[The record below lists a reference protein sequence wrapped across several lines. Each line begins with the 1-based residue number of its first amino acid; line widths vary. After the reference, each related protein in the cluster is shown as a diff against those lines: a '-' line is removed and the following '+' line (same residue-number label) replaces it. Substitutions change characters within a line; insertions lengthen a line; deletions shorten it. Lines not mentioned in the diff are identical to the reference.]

1 MSSVKGILTWYGR
14 LITTRPFLIIA
25 LMLVFTLAVLTQVTN
40 LTMKS
45 METKT
50 LLPKGVEVVESMTY
64 LEDEFGGTDSG
75 LVVIQIDPKENGSNE
90 ARDVRDYRVISYMD
104 VLSQKIS
111 KLDGVS
117 SSKSAADLLKSS
129 NDGRIPQERK
139 TIESLLSA
147 TTQSATYISKDY
159 DMALVR
165 FGLTDGADE
174 KKLLEEVNDVLEET
188 PAPPGIKAEV
198 TGSFATTVV
207 MQEQTVPDMEKTSM
221 YSLVGII
228 FVILLL
234 FRSIKYSGI
243 SLMAILFGNVWTFG
257 ILGTFHMTMSSI
269 SAGVLSM
276 IMGIGIDFG
285 IQIVARF
292 RQELKR
298 GRYDEAMVATI
309 CGVTVP
315 MLTTT
320 IAALIG
326 FRAMSLGR
334 LTMMAEMGT
343 IMSLG
348 VFLCMVAAM
357 TIVPSLLVIFE
368 KYFNSKK
375 SVKQNG

>member
-1 MSSVKGILTWYGR
+1 
-14 LITTRPFLIIA
+14 
-25 LMLVFTLAVLTQVTN
+25 
-40 LTMKS
+40 

-50 LLPKGVEVVESMTY
+50 LLPKGVEVVEAMDY
-64 LEDEFGGTDSG
+64 LEGEFGGTDSG
-75 LVVIQIDPKENGSNE
+75 MIVVQIDPKENSSDE
-90 ARDVRDYRVISYMD
+90 ARDVRDYRVILYMD

-117 SSKSAADLLKSS
+117 SSKSAADLLKSG
-129 NDGRIPQERK
+129 DGRIPQERK
-139 TIESLLSA
+139 TIESMLSA
-147 TTQSATYISKDY
+147 STQTASYISKDY

-174 KKLLEEVNDVLEET
+174 ELLMDEVNVVLEET
-188 PAPPGIKAEV
+188 PVPAGIKAEV

-207 MQEQTVPDMEKTSM
+207 MQEKTMPDMERTST
-221 YSLVGII
+221 YSLIGII

-257 ILGTFHMTMSSI
+257 ILGTLHMTMSSM

>member
-1 MSSVKGILTWYGR
+1 MKTIKEILTCYGQ
-14 LITTRPFLIIA
+14 LITNHPFMIIA
-25 LMLVFTLAVLTQVTN
+25 VMVLFSIAVSTQVSN
-40 LTMKS
+40 LTMTS

-50 LLPKGVEVVESMTY
+50 LLPQGTEVVESMDY

-75 LVVIQIDPKENGSNE
+75 MVVIQIDPRENGSDE
-90 ARDVRDYRVISYMD
+90 PRDVRDYRVVSYMD
-104 VLSQKIS
+104 VLAQKIL
-111 KLDGVS
+111 KLDGIS
-117 SSKSAADLLKSS
+117 SAGSAADLIKSS
-129 NDGRIPQERK
+129 DGRIPK
-139 TIESLLSA
+139 DKDTIRSDLSA
-147 TTQSATYISKDY
+147 SAQASNYISKDY
-159 DMALVR
+159 AMALVR
-165 FGLTDGADE
+165 FTLTDDADE
-174 KKLLEEVNDVLEET
+174 EQVMSDIDTLLGET
-188 PAPPGIKAEV
+188 LSPPGIKAET
-198 TGSFATTVV
+198 TGSFAASVV
-207 MQEQTVPDMEKTSM
+207 MQEKTMPDMEKTST

-234 FRSIKYSGI
+234 FGSIRYSAI

-257 ILGTFHMTMSSI
+257 VMGTLHMTMSSI
-269 SAGVLSM
+269 STGVLSM

-298 GRYDEAMVATI
+298 NRYDEAMVQTI

-320 IAALIG
+320 VAALIG

-334 LTMMAEMGT
+334 LTMMAEMGN

-348 VFLCMVAAM
+348 VFMCMTAAL
-357 TIVPSLLVIFE
+357 TIVPSLLIISE

-375 SVKQNG
+375 VKQNG